1 MTTRSPVTIAD
12 VARHAGVSTATVSF
26 VLNKTKT
33 VTAEVRDRVLSST
46 QELGY
51 QPSHAARALRTGK
64 TATIGL
70 IIPDLTNP
78 FFPKLAQD
86 VEREAAALGY
96 AVLLA
101 DSHDDLERQARA
113 IQNMEGKNVDMMLV
127 IPALGTLSLPATAV
141 PLVIL
146 DRSLPG
152 QNQAGQDHAGQ
163 HLSVSSDE
171 FSGGQQAAAHLLGLG
186 HTTFAVLAGPAQ
198 AVAASAEVRSSGG
211 YSRRVQGMLSALQ
224 SAGIPESATVLV
236 HSDYTA
242 EGGRQATQD
251 LLHSEQVFTA
261 MLATSDTLAL
271 GALSALQHAGKRV
284 PQDVSLVG
292 FDDIPWAA
300 LSFPALT
307 TVRQQTAE
315 LAKQAVALA
324 LSSGPASLSSG
335 TASPS
340 TLSSARPSL
349 VPTQLVVRGSCGP
362 AGGTP

>member
-33 VTAEVRDRVLSST
+33 VTAEVRDRVLRST
-46 QELGY
+46 HELGY

-101 DSHDDLERQARA
+101 DSHDDLERQAKA

-152 QNQAGQDHAGQ
+152 QNHAAQ

-171 FSGGQQAAAHLLGLG
+171 FSGGQQAASHLLGLG

-198 AVAASAEVRSSGG
+198 AAAASDKMLSSGG
-211 YSRRVQGMLSALQ
+211 HSRRVQGMLSALQ
-224 SAGIPESATVLV
+224 SAGISQADTVLV
-236 HSDYTA
+236 HSEYTA

-251 LLHSEQVFTA
+251 MLHAGQGFTA

-315 LAKQAVALA
+315 LARQAVALA
-324 LSSGPASLSSG
+324 LSSGPASQ
-335 TASPS
+335 S

-349 VPTQLVVRGSCGP
+349 VPTRLVVRDSCGP

>member
-33 VTAEVRDRVLSST
+33 VTAEVRDRVLRST
-46 QELGY
+46 HELGY

-101 DSHDDLERQARA
+101 DSHDDLERQAKA

-152 QNQAGQDHAGQ
+152 QNHAAQ

-171 FSGGQQAAAHLLGLG
+171 FSGGQQAASHLLGLG

-198 AVAASAEVRSSGG
+198 AAAVSDEMRSSVGH
-211 YSRRVQGMLSALQ
+211 SRRVQGMLSALQ
-224 SAGIPESATVLV
+224 SAGISQADTVLVLV

-251 LLHSEQVFTA
+251 LLHASQGFTA

-315 LAKQAVALA
+315 LARQAVALA
-324 LSSGPASLSSG
+324 LSSGP
-335 TASPS
+335 ASPS

>member
-1 MTTRSPVTIAD
+1 MTTRSPVTIVD

-33 VTAEVRDRVLSST
+33 VTAEVRDRVLRST
-46 QELGY
+46 QDLGY
-51 QPSHAARALRTGK
+51 QPSHAARALRTGR

-152 QNQAGQDHAGQ
+152 QNEAALNRADQ

-186 HTTFAVLAGPAQ
+186 HTTFAILAGPAQ
-198 AVAASAEVRSSGG
+198 TAVLADKVPGEVRSSGG
-211 YSRRVQGMLSALQ
+211 HSRRVQGMLSALQ
-224 SAGIPESATVLV
+224 GAGILEAAAVLV

-251 LLHSEQVFTA
+251 LLSAHQVFTA

-271 GALSALQHAGKRV
+271 GALSAFQHAGKRV
-284 PQDVSLVG
+284 PQDVSLAG

-315 LAKQAVALA
+315 LARQAVALA
-324 LSSGPASLSSG
+324 LSSGPAS
-335 TASPS
+335 SP
-340 TLSSARPSL
+340 LSSARPAL

-362 AGGTP
+362 AGGPP